1 MSDQNCNSLEDLPIG
16 CPRNSGGMSDII
28 VGDME
33 DVALE
38 TADQQTWKLTAFT
51 VDFAPVSINVKR
63 RQSDYTE
70 EETQDLDNGSVKVV
84 RMINATLP
92 RREASKSR
100 ALKIMGDGQRYLYVL
115 AKDLNGLWWYFP
127 YAQLLTAG
135 GGSGR
140 QREDGSKYDIVF
152 QSDDS
157 QLAYEIP
164 TALVEAAQAVVS

>member
-1 MSDQNCNSLEDLPIG
+1 MADQNCTALEDVSIG

-33 DVALE
+33 DVSLV
-38 TADQQTWKLTAFT
+38 TADEPTWILTAFD
-51 VDFAPVSINVKR
+51 VDLAPISINVKR
-63 RQSDYTE
+63 RHSDYTE
-70 EETQDLDNGSVKVV
+70 EETNDLDNGSVKVV

-92 RREASKSR
+92 RREAAKSR
-100 ALKIMGDGQRYLYVL
+100 SLKIMGDGQRYLYVL

-127 YAQLLTAG
+127 YAQLLTNG

-152 QSDDS
+152 QSEDD

-164 TALVEAAQAVVS
+164 TALVEAALAVS